1 MESAL
6 RRTAQ
11 GESLKINGGSMF
23 WLKWISIIAIYLLV
37 YVFSQIFSFGN
48 YFFPCLLTSAVVFF
62 LVFYVSRKRFLQQLT
77 LETLQSDEAVPHDA
91 RVAVVFV
98 VKNEG
103 ERFVKN
109 VRDYLSLTGPIQ
121 VYVYDD
127 HSDDQTVEKL
137 YALQCE
143 TDPLTGVDYRD
154 RLHIRSVPVS
164 EKRMHP
170 KGIALEEAFHTID
183 CDLFF
188 VGDADTAISGET
200 FGKALNYLIRERY
213 DVLHLTRRNIEQDT
227 LSYSIAD
234 SDEIFVSGLH
244 TLNVIPFNFTGSS
257 FFISSK
263 IAGKI
268 NFPSQV
274 YSEDSEIGR
283 QACVYARKKGFSI
296 SCHTWERAPQTLF
309 LLLKQRWNWN
319 KYAMNQY
326 FEQNFPVIIL
336 AVLLSANLMFGLLS
350 IYSFNFLCTL
360 IGLFCALAFSLSTNL
375 YIASKKF
382 SEAFISSCA
391 YVLVI
396 LLQFGILYFIQIL
409 FLLKDQ
415 HAGVRYCKTESLAK

>member
-1 MESAL
+1 
-6 RRTAQ
+6 
-11 GESLKINGGSMF
+11 MF
-23 WLKWISIIAIYLLV
+23 WLKWISIIAIYLFV

-48 YFFPCLLTSAVVFF
+48 YFLPCLLTSAGVFF
-62 LVFYVSRKRFLQQLT
+62 FVFYLSRKRFLRQLT
-77 LETLQSDEAVPHDA
+77 LETLHSGDA
-91 RVAVVFV
+91 SPNNARIAVVFV

-103 ERFVKN
+103 EQFVKN
-109 VRDYLSLTGPIQ
+109 VRDYLGLTGPIQ

-127 HSDDQTVEKL
+127 HSEDHTAERL
-137 YALQCE
+137 YALQQSI
-143 TDPLTGVDYRD
+143 DPLTGRDYRD
-154 RLHIRSVPVS
+154 RLHIRSVPFS
-164 EKRMHP
+164 EKKMHP

-183 CDLFF
+183 CDMFF

-200 FGKALNYLIRERY
+200 FGKALSYMLRERY
-213 DVLHLTRRNIEQDT
+213 DVLHLTRRNIEQDS

-244 TLNVIPFNFTGSS
+244 SLNMIPFNFTGSS

-268 NFPSQV
+268 NFPYQV

-296 SCHTWERAPQTLF
+296 SCHTLERAPQTLF
-309 LLLKQRWNWN
+309 LLMKQRWNWN
-319 KYAMNQY
+319 RYALNQY
-326 FEQNFPVIIL
+326 FEQNFPVILL

-350 IYSFNFLCTL
+350 VYSFNFLCTL
-360 IGLFCALAFSLSTNL
+360 VGMFCVLAFSLSTNL

-391 YVLVI
+391 YILVI

-409 FLLKDQ
+409 FLPRDQ
-415 HAGVRYCKTESLAK
+415 YAGIRYCKTESLAE